1 MDKLYLCDGY
11 ACDEHHKKYCWMCGG
26 KCCHTPQVDHSLSTI
41 TPDFP
46 PTKFVHLRGAGAI
59 VVEQLDEQGIF
70 AEMRK
75 GKELKLIESV

>member
-1 MDKLYLCDGY
+1 MDRLYLCNGY
-11 ACDEHHKKYCWMCGG
+11 ACDEHHKKHCWMHGG
-26 KCCHTPQVDHSLSTI
+26 ECWHTPHVEHSLSKI

-46 PTKFVHLRGAGAI
+46 PTKFAPLLDGNI
-59 VVEQLDEQGIF
+59 LVEQLDERGIF

>member
-1 MDKLYLCDGY
+1 MYRLYLCNGY
-11 ACDEHHKKYCWMCGG
+11 ACDEHAKKYCWMYGG
-26 KCCHTPQVDHSLSTI
+26 ECYHTPHVEHSLSTI

-46 PTKFVHLRGAGAI
+46 PTKFVPFGDGDI
-59 VVEQLDEQGIF
+59 VIEQLDEQGIF

>member
-1 MDKLYLCDGY
+1 MDMLYLCDGY
-11 ACDEHHKKYCWMCGG
+11 ACDEHHKKYCYMYGG
-26 KCCHTPQVDHSLSTI
+26 GCCHTPHAEHSLSKI

-46 PTKFVHLRGAGAI
+46 PTKFVPLRAGTI

-75 GKELKLIESV
+75 GKELKLIESE